1 MELDEGEA
9 AVGGVDGR
17 RDWTKRGWLGRR
29 RPWLKDQGDAETGT
43 GDDGEAGTIV
53 TDTERTRH
61 GTSWV

>member
-17 RDWTKRGWLGRR
+17 RAGRSAVGWVDGGRGSRIKATR
-29 RPWLKDQGDAETGT
+29 RPGL

>member
-43 GDDGEAGTIV
+43 G
-53 TDTERTRH
+53 
-61 GTSWV
+61 